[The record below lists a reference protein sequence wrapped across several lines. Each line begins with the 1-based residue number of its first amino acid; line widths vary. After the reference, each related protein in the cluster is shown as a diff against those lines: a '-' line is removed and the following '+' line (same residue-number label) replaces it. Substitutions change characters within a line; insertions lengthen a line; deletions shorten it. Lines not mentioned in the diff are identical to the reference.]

1 MAFNEGVLR
10 DSLSS
15 LQGQPFTPAP
25 LPPVEGLT
33 WSTVA
38 DGSGGGGLPVPA
50 GWTLEPGRP
59 APCPGLAEPR
69 TAVTA
74 SPAQDAGIALRAAI
88 WAGGVT
94 PEAAA
99 RACSSRRGTVGQAS
113 YSTTASWL
121 GISYLIEGT
130 FVQAASGQV
139 MQLEVLA
146 TDQRSAFAKALLA
159 IWLKRAGE

>member
-1 MAFNEGVLR
+1 
-10 DSLSS
+10 LSS
-15 LQGQPFTPAP
+15 LQGQPFNPPP
-25 LPPVEGLT
+25 LPPVESLA

-38 DGSGGGGLPVPA
+38 DGSGGGSLPVPA

-69 TAVTA
+69 TASTA
-74 SPAQDAGIALRAAI
+74 SPPQDASIALRAAI
-88 WAGGVT
+88 WPGGVA

-99 RACSSRRGTVGQAS
+99 RACSSRRGTGGSAS
-113 YSTTASWL
+113 YTTTANWL

-146 TDQRSAFAKALLA
+146 TEERAAFAKALLA
-159 IWLKRAGE
+159 IWSKRASE